1 MTTSLSQLLKFWW
14 IGLPKRKVFL
24 ATTVFR
30 DIVEHPKV
38 CDVTKTRIKNL
49 YEKLTEVAN
58 VTQYQ
63 GRFPSDQELEDA
75 ILTQGAEII
84 GCHLSHNIPKALLE
98 KSAVIAVATSTA
110 GYNHVGI
117 VDKDDILISHTPGV
131 LHRTVADFTI
141 SLILCTLRNLITL
154 NNFLWAGLWT
164 PEEKWDLDQNLSW
177 TIDNLVVGIV
187 GMGEIGVEVTRKLY
201 PWGIKILY
209 YDVNR
214 KTDIEKLFPGIQ
226 FVPTMEEI
234 FRQAD
239 VISLHLPLFPA
250 TTHIIGEKYLRLMK
264 PGALLVNTARGPILD
279 TEILLSLLENN
290 QISINLAFD
299 VYEPE
304 PISPAQLERFKNVR
318 TVQPDLRF
326 TFIPH
331 NASADANTRGEM
343 AIMELEDLIAFAT
356 ATSAQDLEKVR
367 LIPPH
372 RKRVDAG
379 KMQPF
384 RIYQWF
390 KSGK

>member
-30 DIVEHPKV
+30 DIAEHPKV
-38 CDVTKTRIKNL
+38 SDVTKTRIKNL
-49 YEKLTEVAN
+49 YEKLTQVAN
-58 VTQYQ
+58 ITQYQ

-84 GCHLSHNIPKALLE
+84 GCHLSHNISKALLE
-98 KSAVIAVATSTA
+98 KSHVIAVATSTA
-110 GYNHVGI
+110 GYNHIGI

-226 FVPTMEEI
+226 FVPTIEEI

-279 TEILLSLLENN
+279 MEILLSLLENN

-304 PISPAQLERFKNVR
+304 PISPNQLARFKKVLAI
-318 TVQPDLRF
+318 QPDLRF

-331 NASADANTRGEM
+331 NASADADTRGEM

-356 ATSAQDLEKVR
+356 ATSVQDLEKVR

-372 RKRVDAG
+372 RRRVDAG
-379 KMQPF
+379 KMQNF
-384 RIYQWF
+384 RINQWF

>member
-1 MTTSLSQLLKFWW
+1 M
-14 IGLPKRKVFL
+14 PKRKVFL

-30 DIVEHPKV
+30 EIADHPKV
-38 CDVTKTRIKNL
+38 SEGIKSRIKDL
-49 YEKLTEVAN
+49 YQKLTQVAN
-58 VTQYQ
+58 VSQYQ
-63 GRFPSDQELEDA
+63 GRFPSDRELEDA
-75 ILTQGAEII
+75 ILKQGAEII
-84 GCHLSHNIPKALLE
+84 GCHLSHNISKALLE
-98 KSAVIAVATSTA
+98 QSAVIAVATSTA
-110 GYNHVGI
+110 GYNHIGI

-141 SLILCTLRNLITL
+141 SLMLCTLRNLINL
-154 NNFLWAGLWT
+154 HHFLWTGRWT

-187 GMGEIGVEVTRKLY
+187 GMGEIGIEVTRKIH
-201 PWGIKILY
+201 PWGVKIVY
-209 YDVNR
+209 YDVTR
-214 KTDIEKLFPGIQ
+214 KTDIEQQFPGIQ
-226 FVPTMEEI
+226 FISSMEDL

-239 VISLHLPLFPA
+239 VVSLHLPLFPA
-250 TTHIIGEKYLRLMK
+250 TTHVIGEKYLRLMK

-279 TEILLSLLENN
+279 TEALLSLLEKK

-304 PISPAQLERFKNVR
+304 PISPAQLDRFKKVLSI
-318 TVQPDLRF
+318 QPDLRF

-356 ATSAQDLEKVR
+356 ATSARDLDKVR

-372 RKRVDAG
+372 RKRIDAG
-379 KMQPF
+379 EIHRF
-384 RIYQWF
+384 RITKWIKY
-390 KSGK
+390 GK

>member
-1 MTTSLSQLLKFWW
+1 M
-14 IGLPKRKVFL
+14 PKRKVFL

-30 DIVEHPKV
+30 DIAEHPKV
-38 CDVTKTRIKNL
+38 SDVTKTRIKNL
-49 YEKLTEVAN
+49 YEKLTQVAN
-58 VTQYQ
+58 ITQYQ

-84 GCHLSHNIPKALLE
+84 GCHLSHNISKALLE
-98 KSAVIAVATSTA
+98 KSHVIAVATSTA
-110 GYNHVGI
+110 GYNHIGI

-279 TEILLSLLENN
+279 MEILLSLLENN

-304 PISPAQLERFKNVR
+304 PISPNQLARFKKVLAI
-318 TVQPDLRF
+318 QPDLRF

-331 NASADANTRGEM
+331 NASADADTRGEM

-356 ATSAQDLEKVR
+356 ATSVQDLEKVR

-372 RKRVDAG
+372 RRRVDAG
-379 KMQPF
+379 KMQNF
-384 RIYQWF
+384 RINQWF

>member
-1 MTTSLSQLLKFWW
+1 M
-14 IGLPKRKVFL
+14 INLPKRKVFL

-30 DIVEHPKV
+30 DIAEHPKV
-38 CDVTKTRIKNL
+38 TDEIKTQIKNL
-49 YEKLTEVAN
+49 YQRLTQVAN
-58 VTQYQ
+58 VSQYE
-63 GRFPSDQELEDA
+63 GRFPSDREMEDA
-75 ILTQGAEII
+75 IITKGAEII
-84 GCHLSHNIPKALLE
+84 GCHLSHSIPKALLE

-141 SLILCTLRNLITL
+141 SLILCTLRNLINL
-154 NNFLWAGLWT
+154 HNFLWDGRWT

-187 GMGEIGVEVTRKLY
+187 GMGEIGVEVTRKIH
-201 PWGIKILY
+201 PWGVKILY
-209 YDVNR
+209 YDVTR
-214 KTDIEKLFPGIQ
+214 KNDIERQFPGLQ
-226 FVPTMEEI
+226 FVPTMDEI

-239 VISLHLPLFPA
+239 VVSLHLPLFPA
-250 TTHIIGEKYLRLMK
+250 TTHVIGEKYLGLMK
-264 PGALLVNTARGPILD
+264 PGALLVNTARGPIID
-279 TEILLSLLENN
+279 TEALLSLLEKK

-304 PISPAQLERFKNVR
+304 PISPGQLGRFKKILAI
-318 TVQPDLRF
+318 QPDLRF

-331 NASADANTRGEM
+331 NASADAKTRGEM

-356 ATSAQDLEKVR
+356 ATSTRDLQKVR

-379 KMQPF
+379 EIQTF
-384 RIYQWF
+384 RIKKWL
-390 KSGK
+390 KVAK